1 MEWKDS
7 VTRENLLRAFAG
19 ESQARNR
26 YTFAAGAAKK
36 KGLHLIEAIFLYT
49 ADQERAHAKVF
60 YDHLKKGGCDNGI
73 IAGAGYPVDLSEE
86 IVDLLDLAQAHE
98 TEEWKD
104 VYPAFA
110 QKSEEEGFAEAARH
124 FRQIADVEKTHAQ
137 RFQQFAQQLREG
149 KLFVD
154 DVEMGWIC
162 LNCGHIHLGKQ
173 APAKCPVC
181 SHDKGYFI
189 RLSLSPWHQ

>member
-26 YTFAAGAAKK
+26 YTFAAAAAKK

-60 YDHLKKGGCDNGI
+60 YSHLQKGGCDNGVI
-73 IAGAGYPVDLSEE
+73 TGAGYPVDLTEDVTE
-86 IVDLLDLAQAHE
+86 LLELARAHE
-98 TEEWKD
+98 TDEWDD

-110 QKSEEEGFAEAARH
+110 KKAEEEGFETVARH
-124 FRQIADVEKTHAQ
+124 FRQIAAVEKTHAD
-137 RFQQFAQQLREG
+137 RFQQFAAQLRAGE
-149 KLFVD
+149 LFVS
-154 DVEMGWIC
+154 DVETGWIC
-162 LNCGHIHLGKQ
+162 LNCGHIHQGKQ

-181 SHDKGYFI
+181 DHDQGYFI
-189 RLSLSPWHQ
+189 RLALSPWQK